1 MVIRKIVSH
10 KSFERKNE
18 GCATHS
24 TLPTGQAG
32 SPSPWGRAG
41 EGLLIVFLLFLA
53 SCNPGT
59 KPTPTELFP
68 VKVGS
73 QFGYMDRTGKMVITP
88 QFLQAGCFND
98 GIAYA
103 ATGEDKWGY
112 INTTGKFVIEPTY
125 WNGTSFSEGL
135 AFVVSEDGGPVAI
148 DKTGAVKF
156 KTNDVEEVG
165 YFCEGYAAFSLL
177 TEAGEQWAF
186 MDKDGNTKI
195 KAQYTGVS
203 FFSAGMCAVID
214 DNGKWGFI
222 NKKGE
227 LKIGYQYDNVAAF
240 TGNRAAVCVDGK
252 WGAIDNTGKY
262 IIEPKYGDM
271 HMDKDGFVVA
281 DGDKFGWL
289 DNSGKVVITPQF
301 ERAFPFNG
309 GKLAPVRSGGKWGYI
324 DHSGKVIV
332 QPQYD
337 FAFGFDGN
345 MALVQQNHKEGFV
358 NESGALT
365 VPISFD
371 DMSPDYYTHYF
382 VGISSASSVIT
393 NANQPLF
400 VAYKWLT
407 RFFMMDFET
416 AKSFSTE
423 DTKNLIDQFAGV
435 TNLMPDSSKQE
446 MMSIKVAVTDPIESG
461 DNATVT
467 YATSDNPGKAQ
478 TLYLVKEKGKWHV
491 QFSKDDAAKS
501 GADGADAAD
510 RPTQ

>member
-1 MVIRKIVSH
+1 MITSH
-10 KSFERKNE
+10 KRSVSQI
-18 GCATHS
+18 AH
-24 TLPTGQAG
+24 
-32 SPSPWGRAG
+32 SPSPSPSGRVG
-41 EGLLIVFLLFLA
+41 ERFLIVLLVLFLTA
-53 SCNPGT
+53 CNPGSKT
-59 KPTPTELFP
+59 TVTELFP
-68 VKVGS
+68 VKVGT
-73 QFGYMDRTGKMVITP
+73 QFGYMDRTGKMVIAP
-88 QFLQAGCFND
+88 QFSQAGCFSD

-103 ATGEDKWGY
+103 AVGDDKWGY
-112 INTTGKFVIEPTY
+112 INTAGKFVIDPTY
-125 WNGTSFSEGL
+125 QNGTSFSEGL
-135 AFVVSEDGGPVAI
+135 AFVVTEDGGPVAI
-148 DKTGAVKF
+148 DKTGTVKF
-156 KTNDVEEVG
+156 KTKDVEEVG
-165 YFCEGYAAFSLL
+165 YFCEGYAAFSVL
-177 TEAGEQWAF
+177 TDAGEKWGF
-186 MDKDGNTKI
+186 MDKEGTTKI
-195 KAQYTGVS
+195 TTQFTGVS
-203 FFSAGMCAVID
+203 FFSGGMCAVID
-214 DNGKWGFI
+214 DEGKWGFI
-222 NKKGE
+222 DKKGD
-227 LKIGYQYDNVAAF
+227 LKIKYQYDNVAAF

-262 IIEPKYGDM
+262 LVDPQYADM
-271 HMDKDGFVVA
+271 HMDQDGFVVA

-309 GKLAPVRSGGKWGYI
+309 GKLAPVRIGGKWGYI
-324 DHSGKVIV
+324 DHSGNVVV

-345 MALVQQNHKEGFV
+345 MALVQQNHKEGFI
-358 NESGALT
+358 NESGALS

-416 AKSFSTE
+416 AKSYSTE

-446 MMSIKVAVTDPIESG
+446 LMSIKVAVIDPKENG
-461 DNATVT
+461 DKAVVT
-467 YATSDNPGKAQ
+467 YATSDNPAKAQ

-491 QFSKDDAAKS
+491 QFSKDDAANS
-501 GADGADAAD
+501 GVDNTADAAEK
-510 RPTQ
+510 PAE